1 MALPSLA
8 TYWRG
13 HIPTTDEP
21 GANRLLRTITVSS
34 ASYTEIDLRTAA
46 YAGAADGI
54 AQDPDGDQRGLI
66 KSVALLNNSTTA
78 AERVRVAF
86 YVSGGN
92 PTPADAYNVV
102 IPNGPSVELRCSS
115 HPNVTRFFLKAER
128 GTPEIQMEIW
138 YDVPPSS

>member
-21 GANRLLRTITVSS
+21 GANRLLRTITVGS
-34 ASYTEIDLRTAA
+34 AAYIEVDLRTAA

-54 AQDPDGDQRGLI
+54 AQDPDGDQRGLL
-66 KSVALLNNSTTA
+66 KSVALLNNSTA
-78 AERVRVAF
+78 AADRVRVSF
-86 YVSGGN
+86 YVSAGA

-115 HPNVTRFFLKAER
+115 HPHVTRFFLKEES
-128 GTPEIQMEIW
+128 GTPEIQMELW
-138 YDVPPSS
+138 YDVPPAS